1 MQISTEG
8 IVVRRIKYGE
18 SGSIVHIFTRS
29 GGMRH
34 FIIKGSKHGSSGAHF
49 FPLTQL
55 EFVMT
60 VSGSGKE
67 NALGY
72 LKDIRISYPYK
83 TIYQNVKKST
93 VAIFLAEVLSNV
105 LQNEAQ
111 NTVLFDFMQHSLQE
125 FDYVQDNPDFHILF
139 LFDIT
144 KHLGFCPQQETAGV
158 AGRVVTMEESDGQN
172 DASDSADGGDS
183 YFDLQDGCF
192 CAERPL
198 HNNYFEGNKAQLFSN
213 LVNKREVSERLTLL
227 EALLSYYKTHTAT
240 GGNIHSLQI
249 LHEVFL

>member
-29 GGMRH
+29 EGMRH
-34 FIIKGSKHGSSGAHF
+34 FIVKGSKRGSNGALY

-60 VSGSGKE
+60 SGKE

-72 LKDIRISYPYK
+72 LKDVRISCPYRNF
-83 TIYQNVKKST
+83 YQDVKKST
-93 VAIFLAEVLSNV
+93 VAIFLAEVLSHV
-105 LQNEAQ
+105 LQHEAQ
-111 NTVLFDFMQHSLQE
+111 NTPLFDFMKQTLQE
-125 FDYVQDNPDFHILF
+125 FDLAQNNPDFHILF
-139 LFDIT
+139 LLDIT
-144 KHLGFCPQQETAGV
+144 EYLGFCPQRNGGNNT
-158 AGRVVTMEESDGQN
+158 
-172 DASDSADGGDS
+172 DGGSSSGGSNSGVPSTS

-192 CAERPL
+192 CTERPL

-213 LVNKREVSERLTLL
+213 LVHRREVGERLPLL
-227 EALLSYYKTHTAT
+227 EALLLYYKVHT
-240 GGNIHSLQI
+240 GIGDNIHSLSV
-249 LHEVFL
+249 LHEVFFDIARFA